1 MYCDKCRASSI
12 QHREFIYHCR
22 PCGYDICND
31 CANREEA
38 KWKEK
43 KLANAFKFDQ
53 PDLTEKEKHR
63 CNMFEGKLP
72 PKAGSQQGGGIGG
85 GNAAAPE
92 NGMDVSN
99 QGRVRAP
106 PGAHG
111 GG

>member
-53 PDLTEKEKHR
+53 PDLTEKEKLTKEQQEKIEIKQEPTPTKQSR
-63 CNMFEGKLP
+63 GSVKNQR
-72 PKAGSQQGGGIGG
+72 PKNTPAKE
-85 GNAAAPE
+85 P
-92 NGMDVSN
+92 
-99 QGRVRAP
+99 R
-106 PGAHG
+106 
-111 GG
+111 